1 MPHVTI
7 MPTARA
13 VSLIFSN
20 FEMATEVP
28 KISNQK
34 WKHISPKFGEEE
46 QGIGHQI
53 NPLFQFA
60 QTHFPVPLL
69 VCLPLFL

>member
-34 WKHISPKFGEEE
+34 
-46 QGIGHQI
+46 
-53 NPLFQFA
+53 
-60 QTHFPVPLL
+60 
-69 VCLPLFL
+69 